1 MIKRFINYVLD
12 GWRLDN
18 PTWGNVLVMF
28 VTMFFASSVLSFSL
42 IAFFLIVY

>member
-1 MIKRFINYVLD
+1 MLKRFINYVLD

-28 VTMFFASSVLSFSL
+28 VTMFFASSVLSFTLITIFL
-42 IAFFLIVY
+42 IAL